1 MINFHTRARIEFMFS
16 EHYKLDVYFPSVIL
30 RSESMWCYSTA
41 KVVHRTRD
49 ETSWDAG
56 RAHACNCARA
66 RKAREARSRTHRSE
80 KQSRDRLS
88 GQGKHRST
96 RRPNG
101 DRVMIRSSRFVLVH
115 FSVMVNKHGRR
126 TCTARAARR
135 DVPKVRGTHRV
146 ETIFR
151 HYISA
156 PCCSRVII

>member
-1 MINFHTRARIEFMFS
+1 MMFYRQSSSPHTR
-16 EHYKLDVYFPSVIL
+16 
-30 RSESMWCYSTA
+30 
-41 KVVHRTRD
+41 RD
-49 ETSWDAG
+49 ESRRRA

-66 RKAREARSRTHRSE
+66 RKAREARSRIHRSE

-101 DRVMIRSSRFVLVH
+101 DRVTIRSSRFVLVH
-115 FSVMVNKHGRR
+115 FTVMVNKHGRR
-126 TCTARAARR
+126 SCTARAARR

-151 HYISA
+151 HYVSA